1 MVTLMSDPLPTT
13 AHRDQT
19 RTTARLLPALLWP
32 FLGVSALWLVAAV
45 QGLTG
50 IDYVGLGVF
59 PRTLAGLAGVLTAPL
74 IHESW
79 GHLVS
84 NSVPLLGLGIIAM
97 YGYPHA
103 TRYAVP
109 LIWLL
114 SGLGVWLLGRESFHI
129 GISGLTHGLM
139 FFVVVI
145 GFMRRDRLSI
155 ALALIVFLLFG
166 GMVSGVIPQ
175 EPTVSFEYHLFGAIA
190 GTLSALM
197 LHRIDPRPPGP
208 PPEPPPD
215 ADEDFPEPAGPVGE
229 DPWDHQPED
238 TTDRD
243 GRS

>member
-1 MVTLMSDPLPTT
+1 
-13 AHRDQT
+13 
-19 RTTARLLPALLWP
+19 
-32 FLGVSALWLVAAV
+32 
-45 QGLTG
+45 
-50 IDYVGLGVF
+50 
-59 PRTLAGLAGVLTAPL
+59 
-74 IHESW
+74 
-79 GHLVS
+79 
-84 NSVPLLGLGIIAM
+84 VPLLGLGIIAM

-190 GTLSALM
+190 GSAVRADAAPTSTRGRPDL
-197 LHRIDPRPPGP
+197 RRSPRPTRTRISQSQTG
-208 PPEPPPD
+208 
-215 ADEDFPEPAGPVGE
+215 PAGG
-229 DPWDHQPED
+229 DPWYGQPED
-238 TTDRD
+238 TT
-243 GRS
+243 